1 MNRFADEVYREHGA
15 AVLRLATRLCRGD
28 RGLAEDVL
36 QGTVTRAWRHA
47 AELRASDRHLRPWLF
62 TLARRIAM
70 NQARARRAR
79 PPEAGEAYQTVH
91 AALAS
96 RLALVQ
102 AQMDPARSTDAD
114 DYAGAA

>member
-62 TLARRIAM
+62 TFPC
-70 NQARARRAR
+70 RARQ
-79 PPEAGEAYQTVH
+79 PPG
-91 AALAS
+91 LG
-96 RLALVQ
+96 
-102 AQMDPARSTDAD
+102 
-114 DYAGAA
+114 AGADGPGPVHRRGRLCRSGLTSS